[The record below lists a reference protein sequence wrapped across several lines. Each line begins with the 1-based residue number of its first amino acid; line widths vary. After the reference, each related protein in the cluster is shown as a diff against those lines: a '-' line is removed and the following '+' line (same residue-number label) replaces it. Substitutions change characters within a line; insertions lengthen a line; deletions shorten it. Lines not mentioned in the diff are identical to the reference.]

1 MVKGI
6 EKFREAFSVFSENY
20 VIIGGTACDAV
31 LSKTMVEPRAT
42 VDIDMILVVEKM
54 TAEFANAF
62 WQFVKEGQYRN
73 GKRKRGEG
81 KAPAYELYRFE
92 NGKPGFPAKIELLS
106 RHSDLLGEPSGFHL
120 EPIPTGEDVSSLSAI
135 MMDEEYYEL
144 TVNNSYVEDGLRYAS
159 HYALVCLKTKAYLNL
174 LAEREAGRMVN
185 TKDIKKHRNDVL
197 KLIAGADF
205 SETLA
210 VVPSVWDTIQSFV
223 LRIEEELSA
232 NSKSLRD
239 ALGRT
244 EEQIRVYVDILRNA
258 FIKEEP
264 R

>member
-6 EKFREAFSVFSENY
+6 EKFREAFSAFSENY

-62 WQFVKEGQYRN
+62 WNFVKEGQYRN
-73 GKRKRGEG
+73 GKRKRGVNR
-81 KAPAYELYRFE
+81 APAYTLYRFE
-92 NGKPGFPAKIELLS
+92 EGKPGFPAKIELLS

-144 TVNNSYVEDGLRYAS
+144 TVNNSYVENGLRYAS
-159 HYALVCLKTKAYLNL
+159 HYALVCL
-174 LAEREAGRMVN
+174 N

-210 VVPSVWDTIQSFV
+210 VVPSVWDTVQSFV

-244 EEQIRVYVDILRNA
+244 EEQIRVYLDILRNA
-258 FIKEEP
+258 FIKE
-264 R
+264 

>member
-6 EKFREAFSVFSENY
+6 EKFREAFSAFADNY

-62 WQFVKEGQYRN
+62 WQFVKDGQYKN
-73 GKRKRGEG
+73 GKRKRGED

-92 NGKPGFPAKIELLS
+92 DGKPGFPVKIELLS
-106 RHSDLLGEPSGFHL
+106 KHSDLLGEPSGFHL
-120 EPIPTGEDVSSLSAI
+120 EPIPIGEGVSSLSAI
-135 MMDEEYYEL
+135 MMDEEYYKL
-144 TVNNSYVEDGLRYAS
+144 TVDNSYVEEGLRYAS

-197 KLIAGADF
+197 KLVAGADF
-205 SETLA
+205 SETMTVA
-210 VVPSVWDTIQSFV
+210 PSVWNAIQAFV
-223 LRIEEELSA
+223 TRIEEELATS
-232 NSKSLRD
+232 SKSLRD
-239 ALGRT
+239 ALERT
-244 EEQIRVYVDILRNA
+244 EEQIKVYLDILRKS
-258 FIKEEP
+258 FIQE
-264 R
+264 